1 MENLQIEIESVF
13 KLVVFCGGLIG
24 YYFFLKNSITI
35 LNERQNQIKEKI
47 EKLEKCAEKAEEH
60 QNKTDNI
67 LTRLQACVENIKREM
82 DKKWLNTSKNQ

>member
-1 MENLQIEIESVF
+1 MENLQIEVEYVF
-13 KLVVFCGGLIG
+13 KLVVLCGSLIG

-60 QNKTDNI
+60 QNKIDNI
-67 LTRLQACVENIKREM
+67 LTRLKTCVENIKREL
-82 DKKWLNTSKNQ
+82 DKRK

>member
-1 MENLQIEIESVF
+1 MASTKERVF
-13 KLVVFCGGLIG
+13 QHWVTSLLGVAIMAFAG

-60 QNKTDNI
+60 QNKIDNI
-67 LTRLQACVENIKREM
+67 LTRLKTCVENIKREL
-82 DKKWLNTSKNQ
+82 DRK

>member
-1 MENLQIEIESVF
+1 MKWRIC
-13 KLVVFCGGLIG
+13 KLKLNMFLSWCCFAVLALAII
-24 YYFFLKNSITI
+24 FFLKNSITI

-67 LTRLQACVENIKREM
+67 LTRLKTCVENIKREL
-82 DKKWLNTSKNQ
+82 DKRK

>member
-1 MENLQIEIESVF
+1 MENLQIKIESVF
-13 KLVVFCGGLIG
+13 KLVMLCGGLIG

-82 DKKWLNTSKNQ
+82 DRKWLNTSKNQ